1 MKIDKT
7 LVAEIRGLNSL
18 GDRSAKVKFAEKMRE
33 AVADLSNPNVMTAFG
48 DILSKHGRAV
58 TALPCGSHD

>member
-7 LVAEIRGLNSL
+7 LVTEIRGLNSL

-48 DILSKHGRAV
+48 DILSKHTQGGYRPV
-58 TALPCGSHD
+58 WGSHD